1 MIKVN
6 NITINQNHFPDGSL
20 RILDFP
26 ILQYKENI
34 FIKWNYENDAELF
47 TLICVV
53 NHLRNNWGALNKTI
67 GLEMAYIPHARMDRT
82 KSNTEVFTLK
92 YFCDVINS
100 LKFDYVRV
108 LDPHSYV
115 SEALINN
122 LIRMDVETGIID
134 AIDDIEGK
142 DIDGGEKY
150 GGTTVIYFPDDG
162 AMKRYK
168 GLNAFCGHKLIYG
181 KKVRDWKTG
190 KINGLTIHS
199 EGGELLTEFGQ
210 KPLTDAVVLM
220 IDDIISY
227 GGTLAYSADALKE
240 LGAQAIYAYAS
251 HTENSVLDEENGTLI
266 KRLNSGI
273 VDGLFTT
280 DSIYSGKHP
289 RISVLKLFKD
299 DD

>member
-1 MIKVN
+1 MIKIN

-20 RILDFP
+20 RVLDFP

-53 NHLRNNWGALNKTI
+53 NHLRNNWGALIKTI

-108 LDPHSYV
+108 LDPHSSV

-122 LIRMDVETGIID
+122 LIRMDVETGIVD

-142 DIDGGEKY
+142 DIDGGKKY

-168 GLNAFCGHKLIYG
+168 GLNAFCGHRLIYG

-210 KPLTDAVVLM
+210 KPLTDTVVLM
-220 IDDIISY
+220 VDDIISY

-266 KRLNSGI
+266 KRLNSGV

-280 DSIYSGKHP
+280 DSIYSGEHP

-299 DD
+299 ND

>member
-20 RILDFP
+20 MMMDFP
-26 ILQYKENI
+26 HNIIKKDHNIIIWQYES
-34 FIKWNYENDAELF
+34 DSELF
-47 TLICVV
+47 TLLCVTKHIRKITK
-53 NHLRNNWGALNKTI
+53 NQSALT
-67 GLEMAYIPHARMDRT
+67 LQLPFLAHARMDRT
-82 KSNTEVFTLK
+82 KSDTEVFTLK
-92 YFCDVINS
+92 YFCDFINS
-100 LKFDYVRV
+100 LHFNEVVV
-108 LDPHSYV
+108 LDPHSNV
-115 SEALINN
+115 STALLNN
-122 LIRMDVETGIID
+122 LVIEDVSPYIKYVL
-134 AIDDIEGK
+134 DDIEGV

-181 KKVRDWKTG
+181 KKIRDWKTG